1 MNSRDDR
8 PSSEA
13 VLSLFSEISAVP
25 RCSKKEKRIRDW
37 VESWAEQ
44 HSLAHESDSVGN
56 IVVRVPGA
64 RCAALAETVVLQAHL
79 DMVCEKSPDSTHD
92 FDRDPIEPRVDGEW
106 LRADGTTLGADNGIA
121 VAMALAVVE
130 SGHAHPPLELLFTVD
145 EESGLTG
152 ALELSD
158 RLLTGRLLLNL
169 DSEDEGRFTVGCAGG
184 RDTDI
189 TIPTARERIPDG
201 HSLIRIDVSRAS
213 GGHSGMEIAEQR
225 ANANVV
231 LGRALA
237 LVDAVG
243 GRVAMLHGGNAHN
256 AIPRDAR
263 AVCSVPTDR
272 HADVVEMLSELAQAV
287 GSEHKNTDP
296 SIAIVS
302 TPVESVAEISPDAAV
317 LTEKDSRSVV
327 RVVRAM
333 PHGVV
338 RMMSEIPGLVE
349 TSTNF
354 ATIRTK
360 PEAITIL
367 TSQRSARASALD
379 ASSDVVVA
387 IAELAGATAKKAAGY
402 PSWEPDFASPLI
414 SVCTETWSRMFANEP
429 VVEVVHAGL
438 ECGVIGSKYPG
449 MRMISFGPTIVNPHS
464 PDEALHLPSL
474 ATTWIFLLELLA
486 VLAKG

>member
-1 MNSRDDR
+1 MDSPDDR
-8 PSSEA
+8 SSTDN

-25 RCSKKEKRIRDW
+25 RCSKKERRISAW
-37 VESWAEQ
+37 VTSWADR
-44 HSLAHESDSVGN
+44 HGFAHDSDTVGN

-64 RCAALAETVVLQAHL
+64 ACTASAETVVLQAHL
-79 DMVCEKSPDSTHD
+79 DMVCEKNPASSHD
-92 FDRDPIEPRVDGEW
+92 FDHDPIEPRLDGEW

-121 VAMALAVVE
+121 VAMALAVAE
-130 SGHAHPPLELLFTVD
+130 LDHARPPLELLFTVD

-158 RLLTGRLLLNL
+158 RLLTGRILLNL

-189 TIPTARERIPDG
+189 SLPTSRESTPDG
-201 HSLIRIDVSRAS
+201 HSLIRIDVRNAA
-213 GGHSGMEIAEQR
+213 GGHSGMEIGEQR

-237 LVDAVG
+237 IVDEAG
-243 GRVAMLHGGNAHN
+243 GRIARLHGGNAHN
-256 AIPRDAR
+256 AIPRDAW
-263 AVCSVPTDR
+263 AECSTPTGRLAEVLDK
-272 HADVVEMLSELAQAV
+272 LGELAVAV
-287 GSEHKNTDP
+287 ASEHAKTDP
-296 SIAIVS
+296 SIAITTARIDSVS
-302 TPVESVAEISPDAAV
+302 GSAPAEAV
-317 LTEKDSRSVV
+317 LTEPDSRSVV
-327 RVVRAM
+327 RVIRAI
-333 PHGVV
+333 PNGVV

-354 ATIRTK
+354 ATIRTI

-367 TSQRSARASALD
+367 TSQRSARASMLD
-379 ASSDVVVA
+379 AISDVVVA
-387 IAELAGATAKKAAGY
+387 IGELAGAETKKSAGY

-414 SVCTETWSRMFANEP
+414 SVCTGTWKRLYGAEP

-449 MRMISFGPTIVNPHS
+449 MRMISFGPTIKNPHS
-464 PDEALHLPSL
+464 PDETLHLPSL
-474 ATTWIFLLELLA
+474 KKTWAFLLELLA